1 MALATRSTSG
11 KYWAETPGRVERDD
25 ANGGVRVR
33 TFEGRY
39 GTSGNVPGSN
49 SNVLTQK
56 LPSRGA
62 GYPGSSAG
70 HKLDTIER
78 TMNNQ
83 NADTWV
89 ATLTYLPGTTGSW
102 STSGAAFVDLP
113 RSWSIGGELLQ
124 FADTGNWY
132 YVTGTGTND
141 PILGEVPAFK
151 KIATGRLV
159 VQEVIA
165 GISAARTRAK
175 IGVNTKNNATFE
187 GAAIGDMLYLG
198 FEAEEF
204 TNDDGAKRWRLR
216 HNFIER
222 DIPDKTGNGW
232 EYVLRDDTAQW
243 AYINLSPGAS
253 VPEPIYPSSSFSAI
267 FGAS

>member
-1 MALATRSTSG
+1 MTTPSSSG
-11 KYWAETPGRVERDD
+11 KWWAETPGRVERDD

-39 GTSGNVPGSN
+39 ATSGTLPGGIS
-49 SNVLTQK
+49 LQQ
-56 LPSRGA
+56 LPLRGY
-62 GYPGSSAG
+62 GYPGSSTG
-70 HKLDTIER
+70 HKLDTVER

-83 NADTWV
+83 NATQWTAV
-89 ATLTYLPGTTGSW
+89 LTYLPPTTGSW

-124 FADTGNWY
+124 FAETGDWY

-159 VQEVIA
+159 MQEVISD
-165 GISAARTRAK
+165 ISAARARAK
-175 IGVNTKNNATFE
+175 ARVNTKNNASFE
-187 GAAIGDMLYLG
+187 DSSVGDMLYLG

-204 TNDDGAKRWRLR
+204 TNDDGDKRWRLR
-216 HNFIER
+216 HNFLER
-222 DIPDKTGNGW
+222 DIPGKAKNGW

-243 AYINLSPGAS
+243 SYINQSPGS
-253 VPEPIYPSSSFSAI
+253 VDPEPIYPSSSFRGI